1 MIIIQNLFKRYQNLA
16 VLEKV
21 SFNLEEGK
29 LNYIVGP
36 NGSGKTTLIKCILG
50 LVKPDKGE
58 IIIDNLILNGKIEY
72 RGRIG
77 YMPQAASFPEN
88 LRVEELLDMI
98 YELRKDFKIKD
109 VELIDSFN
117 LKKEYGK
124 RIKNL
129 SGGTK
134 QKLNA
139 AIAFLFNPE
148 ILILDEPTA
157 GLDPISSGIIKDKI
171 KREKGNGKTIL
182 FTSHILS
189 ELEDL
194 AEQIIFLVEGSL
206 KFCGSKEDL
215 IKNTGELNLETAVA
229 SLMREN

>member
-98 YELRKDFKIKD
+98 YELRKDFNIKD
-109 VELIDSFN
+109 VELIESFN

-171 KREKGNGKTIL
+171 KREKRNGKTIL

-215 IKNTGELNLETAVA
+215 INNTGELNLERAVA